1 MRGMARG
8 PSGHLITPTTGN
20 PLLEAALE
28 SVARQTYQPIQH
40 LVIIDGSERS
50 PAARRLI
57 STRSIDGIELLYP
70 TGLDG
75 FQGHRIYGGAPYLA
89 RGDLIC
95 FLDEDNWWTKFMLRA
110 WSMCCAKAINGPS
123 PCGRLWTRKANS
135 FAWTSESLG
144 KWPSILT

>member
-1 MRGMARG
+1 MA
-8 PSGHLITPTTGN
+8 
-20 PLLEAALE
+20 A
-28 SVARQTYQPIQH
+28 SVPRPQDGLFDPI
-40 LVIIDGSERS
+40 D
-50 PAARRLI
+50 RR
-57 STRSIDGIELLYP
+57 IELPYP

-123 PCGRLWTRKANS
+123 PCARLWTRKANS
-135 FAWTSESLG
+135 FAWTTANRLANQMALDSL
-144 KWPSILT
+144 T